1 MSLKTRNKFCH
12 HIFSNFNPLILLY
25 RVNFGPLLSLANP
38 GDSLAASKRLV
49 RKEAATDVFI
59 ERSEPLPEW
68 NEAISDSFES
78 WLEVELEN
86 SVLSFDHDSVPKLEV
101 VDGLNALH
109 AHADEAERQLSIT
122 GMWCR
127 IF

>member
-1 MSLKTRNKFCH
+1 MSSY
-12 HIFSNFNPLILLY
+12 FSNFNPLILFY

>member
-1 MSLKTRNKFCH
+1 MTF
-12 HIFSNFNPLILLY
+12 FSNFNPLILFY
-25 RVNFGPLLSLANP
+25 RVNFGPLLSLTNP

-122 GMWCR
+122 GMLCG
-127 IF
+127 IFKN